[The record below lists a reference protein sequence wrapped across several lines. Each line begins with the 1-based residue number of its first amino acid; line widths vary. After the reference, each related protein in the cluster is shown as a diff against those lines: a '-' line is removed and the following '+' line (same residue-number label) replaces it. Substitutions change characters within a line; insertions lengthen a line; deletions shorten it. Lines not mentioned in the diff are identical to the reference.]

1 MERLLPDLPAVRLD
15 GESARRA
22 GHGNEIPVPA
32 GIDWPAV
39 AGARAVRLF
48 APDGGLLGVGRP
60 SSRAGF
66 LHPAVVLK

>member
-1 MERLLPDLPAVRLD
+1 MERLLPDLPAVQLD
-15 GESARRA
+15 EDSARRA

-32 GIDWPAV
+32 GLEWTAA
-39 AGARAVRLF
+39 AGAPAVRLF
-48 APDGGLLGVGRP
+48 GPEGRLLGVARP